1 MHRYE
6 LPDQQWA
13 RFEPF
18 LPHRTHRGKAGH
30 PFNDHCRIIKGIL
43 WILHTGA
50 PWRDLPAR
58 YGPWE
63 TVYYRFN
70 RWRHDGTWV
79 RIVTAMLDQ
88 LDDLGKLDHELW
100 CIDGTI
106 IRASRAA
113 AGARRMS
120 RRPRILG
127 GRKEARLREPADH
140 ALGRSRGGFGT
151 KIHLVGDSRGNVVG
165 IHITAGQAHE
175 SRAFEPTM
183 ARRLFHRRHG
193 RRRWPRR
200 LAGDKGYSYPR
211 IRRWCRRRK
220 IEPVI
225 PTRKDQPREED
236 FDRVM
241 YKRRNI
247 IERVVGWYKECR
259 RLGTRYEKLAVNY
272 IAMWLVAIAERTVSR
287 LLPNRA

>member
-30 PFNDHCRIIKGIL
+30 PFNDHRRIINGIL

-88 LDDLGKLDHELW
+88 LDDLGELDHELW

-127 GRKEARLREPADH
+127 G
-140 ALGRSRGGFGT
+140 
-151 KIHLVGDSRGNVVG
+151 
-165 IHITAGQAHE
+165 
-175 SRAFEPTM
+175 
-183 ARRLFHRRHG
+183 ARRLGCGSRRTMPWGDRGAASG
-193 RRRWPRR
+193 RRSTWSATAVGMWWGSTSRRGRPTRAGPSSRRWPGGCSTAVM
-200 LAGDKGYSYPR
+200 AGDDGPGA
-211 IRRWCRRRK
+211 W
-220 IEPVI
+220 P
-225 PTRKDQPREED
+225 
-236 FDRVM
+236 
-241 YKRRNI
+241 
-247 IERVVGWYKECR
+247 
-259 RLGTRYEKLAVNY
+259 GTRA
-272 IAMWLVAIAERTVSR
+272 TVTRGSGVGAGGGR
-287 LLPNRA
+287 SSP

>member
-1 MHRYE
+1 
-6 LPDQQWA
+6 
-13 RFEPF
+13 

-30 PFNDHCRIIKGIL
+30 PFNDHRRIINGLL

-50 PWRDLPAR
+50 PWRDLPER

-70 RWRHDGTWV
+70 RWRYDGTWV
-79 RIVTAMLDQ
+79 RIVTAMLDK
-88 LDDLGKLDHELW
+88 LDDLGKLDHDLW

-127 GRKEARLREPADH
+127 GRKEVRLREPSDH

-151 KIHLVGDSRGNVVG
+151 KIHLVCDSRGNVVG

-183 ARRLFHRRHG
+183 GPAVVPLPSWPPTVASVAG
-193 RRRWPRR
+193 RRQGLQLPEDPALVPEAEGQTGNPDQEESAPEGGLRQ
-200 LAGDKGYSYPR
+200 GD
-211 IRRWCRRRK
+211 
-220 IEPVI
+220 V
-225 PTRKDQPREED
+225 
-236 FDRVM
+236 
-241 YKRRNI
+241 
-247 IERVVGWYKECR
+247 
-259 RLGTRYEKLAVNY
+259 
-272 IAMWLVAIAERTVSR
+272 
-287 LLPNRA
+287 